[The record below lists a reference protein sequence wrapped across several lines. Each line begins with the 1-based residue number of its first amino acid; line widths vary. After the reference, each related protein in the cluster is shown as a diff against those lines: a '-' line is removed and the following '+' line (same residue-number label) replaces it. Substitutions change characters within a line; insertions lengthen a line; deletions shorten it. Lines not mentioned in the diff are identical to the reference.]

1 MTRTAIPP
9 PRGRPPCG
17 QAGLIPLTD
26 VLIANF
32 TIAAIEINTN
42 RTRSSSAGL
51 LLQVRVHF
59 KVTGAK
65 VPGVKVPGAKVPGAK
80 ASVSLASSGRLKRRL
95 KRRLRHA

>member
-65 VPGVKVPGAKVPGAK
+65 VPGAK

-95 KRRLRHA
+95 RHA